1 MRWLLDLKGDPC
13 ALNADRMSPLA
24 CAVFKNCAGT
34 TELLLLAEPSTLKL
48 CDANGDQPLHL
59 ALLESSTTA
68 LQVLLNHG
76 ADWFERNQRGE
87 SSFDLYKTVLQ
98 AMDSQDEMQRLAQ
111 VTHTVAA
118 HFDCDM
124 IKSQKNHN
132 FDHAADCRPK
142 FALHRQLARQGHDL
156 RLF

>member
-1 MRWLLDLKGDPC
+1 MILPQSINATSSDIMRWLLDLKGDPC

-24 CAVFKNCAGT
+24 CAVFKNCPGT

-59 ALLESSTTA
+59 ALLESSTMA

-111 VTHTVAA
+111 V
-118 HFDCDM
+118 
-124 IKSQKNHN
+124 I
-132 FDHAADCRPK
+132 
-142 FALHRQLARQGHDL
+142 LLL
-156 RLF
+156 RILIVI